1 MRDSEHLP
9 TGAIQNRLVAED
21 GLWFE
26 YPVRAHP
33 HHTDYGGVVWHGQYI
48 AWMEEARVECLR
60 SIGID
65 YADLVALGCELLVV
79 ELSTRY
85 HRAMRLGET
94 AIVRTSMEP
103 GAGVRLNWDYQIV
116 PMEGGDPF
124 LSARIT
130 LVTVDRE
137 KGKIMRRLP
146 PVLDEVFAKLSQP
159 SS

>member
-1 MRDSEHLP
+1 
-9 TGAIQNRLVAED
+9 
-21 GLWFE
+21 
-26 YPVRAHP
+26 
-33 HHTDYGGVVWHGQYI
+33 
-48 AWMEEARVECLR
+48 
-60 SIGID
+60 
-65 YADLVALGCELLVV
+65 LVALGCELLVV

-124 LSARIT
+124 LSARVT

-146 PVLDEVFAKLSQP
+146 PVLDEVLAKLTQTS
-159 SS
+159 

>member
-1 MRDSEHLP
+1 MAYGSSIQSGPILTIRIMGGWSGMDSILP
-9 TGAIQNRLVAED
+9 GWKR
-21 GLWFE
+21 
-26 YPVRAHP
+26 P
-33 HHTDYGGVVWHGQYI
+33 
-48 AWMEEARVECLR
+48 RVECLR

-65 YADLVALGCELLVV
+65 YEDLVALGCELLVV

-116 PMEGGDPF
+116 PMEGGEPF

-146 PVLDEVFAKLSQP
+146 PVLHEVFAKLAQT